1 MPFNQEVREMDVKAL
16 INILESFPD
25 NYIVKTV
32 VAVNDEG
39 YYTSIEPI
47 SKNNIEIG
55 EQEVII
61 YCE

>member
-1 MPFNQEVREMDVKAL
+1 MNVKDL
-16 INILESFPD
+16 INSLESFPD

-32 VAVNDEG
+32 VAVNGEG

-47 SKNNIEIG
+47 SKNNIEIR

>member
-1 MPFNQEVREMDVKAL
+1 MDVKAL